1 MRKILLILLISLFL
15 PMLSFSQTTYPKI
28 VQDSLIVI
36 TPQQLKQTNLI
47 FTQHDKYKQLIPS
60 YEYKIILKDSIIT
73 ALKEVIVIKD
83 TELFNKDLINENNTK
98 IIQLQKKELA
108 TYKKNYISWKI
119 GSISVAAILTIL
131 LITK

>member
-98 IIQLQKKELA
+98 IIQLQKSYFMLVK
-108 TYKKNYISWKI
+108 
-119 GSISVAAILTIL
+119 
-131 LITK
+131 LI

>member
-1 MRKILLILLISLFL
+1 
-15 PMLSFSQTTYPKI
+15 MLSFSQTTYPKI